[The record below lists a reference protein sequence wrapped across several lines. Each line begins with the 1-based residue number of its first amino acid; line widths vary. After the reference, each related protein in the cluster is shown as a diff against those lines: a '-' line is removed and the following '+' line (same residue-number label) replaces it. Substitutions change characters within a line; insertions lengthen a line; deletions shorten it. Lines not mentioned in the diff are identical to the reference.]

1 MNMYEISKKNF
12 LTDKRSIL
20 FYTASMP
27 DRYRSAAN
35 MHANGIYPHEEY
47 FFREGR
53 KGQFLLWWKKSDSNA
68 VVCELEI
75 IYVNIYIYFHWHGV
89 TRAAFFELKRER
101 IALIDGGKIEEERR
115 FRRERGTSVKG
126 WFRCGKTARKG
137 RRMFI
142 ISFSNF
148 SK

>member
-20 FYTASMP
+20 FYTALMP

-47 FFREGR
+47 FFGEGR
-53 KGQFLLWWKKSDSNA
+53 KGQFLPWWKKSDSNA

-75 IYVNIYIYFHWHGV
+75 IYVNIYIFSLARRNSSGLFRTQ
-89 TRAAFFELKRER
+89 TRE
-101 IALIDGGKIEEERR
+101 DR
-115 FRRERGTSVKG
+115 FDR
-126 WFRCGKTARKG
+126 WW
-137 RRMFI
+137 
-142 ISFSNF
+142 
-148 SK
+148 